1 MNSKIISVI
10 SLALCM
16 FGSVAYATDFTKLKK
31 KKQTTLGLYLTAKQA
46 HDIVQKDSKKTLF
59 VDIRTRSEINFL
71 GMPTLADANVPYMQM
86 NEWYAWNEKKKSFK
100 LDVNNEFAKDIA
112 SRLKAK
118 SLSKSD
124 TVILMCR
131 SGSRSA
137 KAANLLASLGYKNV
151 YTVVDGYEGDKVKT
165 GEFKGMR
172 MKNGWK
178 QARLPWTYKLAKNKM
193 YKTASAD

>member
-1 MNSKIISVI
+1 MKTKLIPILT
-10 SLALCM
+10 LALCA
-16 FGSVAYATDFTKLKK
+16 FGASAYAADFSKLKK
-31 KKQTTLGLYLTAKQA
+31 KKQTTLALYLTASEA
-46 HDIVQKDSKKTLF
+46 FDLVSKNNKKILF
-59 VDIRTRSEINFL
+59 VDIRTRSEVNFL

-86 NEWYAWNEKKKSFK
+86 NDWYAWNEKKKSFK
-100 LDVNNEFAKDIA
+100 LDVNNNFASDISA
-112 SRLKAK
+112 RLKKK

-124 TVILMCR
+124 MVILMCR

-137 KAANLLASLGYKNV
+137 KAANLLATLGYKKV

-178 QARLPWTYKLAKNKM
+178 QSKLPWSYKLEENKM

>member
-16 FGSVAYATDFTKLKK
+16 FGSAAHATDFSKLNK
-31 KKQTTLGLYLTAKQA
+31 KKQTKLGLYLTATQA
-46 HDIVQKDSKKTLF
+46 FDMMKNDHTKTLF
-59 VDIRTRSEINFL
+59 IDVRTRPEINFL
-71 GMPTLADANVPYMQM
+71 GMPTLADANVPYMRM
-86 NEWYAWNEKKKSFK
+86 NEWYTWNDKKQSFN
-100 LDVNNEFAKDIA
+100 LDVNGDFEKNIA
-112 SRLKAK
+112 TRLKEK

-124 TVILMCR
+124 PIILMCR

-137 KAANLLASLGYKNV
+137 KAANLLADLGYKKV

-178 QARLPWTYKLAKNKM
+178 QAKLPWTYELAKEKM
-193 YKTASAD
+193 YTASAE

>member
-1 MNSKIISVI
+1 MNSKLISVL

-16 FGSVAYATDFTKLKK
+16 IGSAAYAADFSKLKK
-31 KKQTTLGLYLTAKQA
+31 KKQTTLGLYLTASQA
-46 HDIVQKDSKKTLF
+46 FDMVSAKKKKILF
-59 VDIRTRSEINFL
+59 VDIRTRSEVNFL

-86 NEWYAWNEKKKSFK
+86 NDWYAWNEKKKSFK
-100 LDVNNEFAKDIA
+100 LDVNNDFASDIEA
-112 SRLKAK
+112 RLKEK

-137 KAANLLASLGYKNV
+137 KAVNLLATLGYKKV

-165 GEFKGMR
+165 GKFKGMR

-178 QARLPWTYKLAKNKM
+178 QAKLPWTYKLAKEKM
-193 YKTASAD
+193 YKTAAAD

>member
-1 MNSKIISVI
+1 MKSKLITVVSF
-10 SLALCM
+10 ALCL
-16 FGSVAYATDFTKLKK
+16 FTSGAYAADFSKLKK

-46 HDIVQKDSKKTLF
+46 YDMVKKDHSKTLF
-59 VDIRTRSEINFL
+59 VDVRTRSEVNFL
-71 GMPTLADANVPYMQM
+71 GMPTLADANVPYMEM

-100 LDVNNEFAKDIA
+100 LDVNSAFEKNIA
-112 SRLKAK
+112 TRLKQK

-124 TVILMCR
+124 PVILMCR

-137 KAANLLASLGYKNV
+137 KAANLLASMGYKNV
-151 YTVVDGYEGDKVKT
+151 YTVIDGYEGDKVKT

-178 QARLPWTYKLAKNKM
+178 QAGLPWSYKLAKEKM
-193 YKTASAD
+193 YNTASAE

>member
-1 MNSKIISVI
+1 MNSKLISIISI
-10 SLALCM
+10 ALCM
-16 FGSVAYATDFTKLKK
+16 FGSAAYATDFSELNK
-31 KKQTTLGLYLTAKQA
+31 KKQTTLGLYLTATEAFDMLKNNN
-46 HDIVQKDSKKTLF
+46 KKTLF

-71 GMPTLADANVPYMQM
+71 GMPTQADANVPYMQM
-86 NEWYAWNEKKKSFK
+86 NEWYAWDEKKNSFK
-100 LDVNNEFAKDIA
+100 LDVNNNFAKDIEA
-112 SRLKAK
+112 RLNKK

-137 KAANLLASLGYKNV
+137 KAANLLASLGYKKV
-151 YTVVDGYEGDKVKT
+151 YTVVDGYEGDKVEV

-178 QARLPWTYKLAKNKM
+178 QAKLPWTYKLPKEKM
-193 YKTASAD
+193 YNTASAE